1 MKRCAATAHL
11 HEQVFR
17 IPSNCRFTSRYY
29 DSHRPCSS
37 TRAISATRTRLRVCV
52 SLESV
57 VWCIRFRMRVDSAP
71 ALSSAAGEALI
82 PGGLF
87 RRPTRETCEFHPQVT
102 SSRALASPAAAR
114 AFSARRGLFLTLYVT
129 HQGFCVLRRSSP
141 AASSSVQS
149 AAAPRCLLPVGG
161 AGRPAGAAQSAWQPE
176 WQWQWQWQWQWH
188 QASASVR
195 LLRRHVTA
203 GACQ

>member
-57 VWCIRFRMRVDSAP
+57 VWCIRFRIARGLGTCFEFCCGRSTDPWM
-71 ALSSAAGEALI
+71 ALSSTHPGNVRVSSPGHILPHPCIACGCPCLLCAPGPVLDVVRDAPGLLRPAPQQPSSLIQRPVCRRAALPAARGW
-82 PGGLF
+82 G
-87 RRPTRETCEFHPQVT
+87 RPT
-102 SSRALASPAAAR
+102 
-114 AFSARRGLFLTLYVT
+114 G
-129 HQGFCVLRRSSP
+129 RRSP
-141 AASSSVQS
+141 VVMAA
-149 AAAPRCLLPVGG
+149 
-161 AGRPAGAAQSAWQPE
+161 
-176 WQWQWQWQWQWH
+176 
-188 QASASVR
+188 
-195 LLRRHVTA
+195 
-203 GACQ
+203 